1 MSLFVQV
8 RLILDPFL
16 LFQRVPPA
24 QAGRESGPHQRA
36 DGQRQRLCV
45 SRAQEDGAI
54 RFGLSPQRTD
64 LRGEETGGGGL
75 LQWGPLSADLHLHS
89 SCRDQ
94 PPCSQVSHR
103 VTEEVE
109 FMLKNSHICIF
120 FFKKKQNSYLSI
132 VDLPQWALS
141 T

>member
-1 MSLFVQV
+1 MRF

-24 QAGRESGPHQRA
+24 QAGRESGPHQRT
-36 DGQRQRLCV
+36 DGQWQRLCV

-75 LQWGPLSADLHLHS
+75 LQWGPLSADLHLHPG
-89 SCRDQ
+89 CRDQ
-94 PPCSQVSHR
+94 PPCSQVSQR

-109 FMLKNSHICIF
+109 FVLKNSHIGIYL
-120 FFKKKQNSYLSI
+120 KKKKKSKILI
-132 VDLPQWALS
+132 FPWL